1 MNNTKL
7 ILFTTFFVIIILLIL
22 AYIVYTMF
30 VPESVKS
37 VVSPTVISS
46 LNDIAKNPQSVIPDS
61 LQPLLKL
68 TSDQMNNL
76 VSIAKR

>member
-1 MNNTKL
+1 
-7 ILFTTFFVIIILLIL
+7 
-22 AYIVYTMF
+22 MF